1 MFPSIVSTL
10 ERKSK
15 IRKRSV
21 RKSEKLEYLRE
32 TSPDIFEECFEDL
45 EDYIKTKLDID
56 TSLPMLTAFGNSV
69 STCQYVMS
77 HVCCY
82 IMVVYFV

>member
-56 TSLPMLTAFGNSV
+56 TSLPLALLTAFGNSV
-69 STCQYVMS
+69 TI
-77 HVCCY
+77 HVNTLCTHV
-82 IMVVYFV
+82 ILW

>member
-1 MFPSIVSTL
+1 LNVYHNTMFPSIVSTL

-21 RKSEKLEYLRE
+21 LKSEKLEYLRE
-32 TSPDIFEECFEDL
+32 TSPDIFEECFEDH

-56 TSLPMLTAFGNSV
+56 TSLPLLTAFGNSV
-69 STCQYVMS
+69 STC
-77 HVCCY
+77 
-82 IMVVYFV
+82 

>member
-1 MFPSIVSTL
+1 MNVYHNTMFPSIVSTL

-32 TSPDIFEECFEDL
+32 TSPDIFEECFEDH

-56 TSLPMLTAFGNSV
+56 TSLPLLTAFGNSV
-69 STCQYVMS
+69 STC
-77 HVCCY
+77 
-82 IMVVYFV
+82 

>member
-1 MFPSIVSTL
+1 MFPSIMSAL
-10 ERKSK
+10 QGRKSK

-56 TSLPMLTAFGNSV
+56 TSLPLLTAFGNSV
-69 STCQYVMS
+69 STCQYVIYTC
-77 HVCCY
+77 VLLW
-82 IMVVYFV
+82 